1 MAWWGMTDV
10 VPTMQPKQ
18 MAFFSDWFVEVRW
31 PDGQKEKVSGFS
43 SEHHALGW
51 IEHESPAW
59 LAAHSKAYRPRS
71 APASAPTITP
81 KAKALDAAAV
91 AEPAARGDSPLSALT
106 AQFEAA
112 SQAYAAGNAI
122 ARDPDWFVLKLQE
135 ELGELTQAW
144 LKLTARGRARGLS
157 EADLRAALADE
168 TADMLGQVLLFANA
182 QGVDLNAAIER
193 KWMFKPRA

>member
-59 LAAHSKAYRPRS
+59 LAAHSKAYRPRRPRFGS
-71 APASAPTITP
+71 
-81 KAKALDAAAV
+81 
-91 AEPAARGDSPLSALT
+91 
-106 AQFEAA
+106 
-112 SQAYAAGNAI
+112 NHH
-122 ARDPDWFVLKLQE
+122 
-135 ELGELTQAW
+135 
-144 LKLTARGRARGLS
+144 
-157 EADLRAALADE
+157 
-168 TADMLGQVLLFANA
+168 A
-182 QGVDLNAAIER
+182 QGQG
-193 KWMFKPRA
+193 PRCSRRC